1 MLQKGQKDSFL
12 LLKNSGITFLINQS
26 LRKLVTRGLALK
38 MPRSKMPLGRLAHKL
53 GGGAQEAEKLM
64 AMMGM

>member
-1 MLQKGQKDSFL
+1 M
-12 LLKNSGITFLINQS
+12 LLKSSGITFLVNQS
-26 LRKLVTRGLALK
+26 LGKIITRSLALK
-38 MPRSKMPLGRLAHKL
+38 LPRSKMPLGRLAHKF